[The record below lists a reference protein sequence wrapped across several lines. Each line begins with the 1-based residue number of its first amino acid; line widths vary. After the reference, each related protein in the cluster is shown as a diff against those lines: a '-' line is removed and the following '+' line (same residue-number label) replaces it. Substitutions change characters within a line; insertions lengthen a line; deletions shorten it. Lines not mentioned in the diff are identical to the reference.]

1 MVDASCI
8 DADTPPVTHSKRPP
22 GTSVQEALKQ
32 PKPFS
37 SPWHEALIAMM
48 MTTERLRW
56 PLQDMLNSRGEL
68 TPQQYNVLRI
78 LRGAGKDGLPTLEI
92 AERMIERTP
101 GITRM
106 IDRLER
112 KEFVVRERA
121 ANDRRQVRC
130 RITATG
136 RTLLRS
142 LDKPVL
148 DLDEELLSALSRSEA
163 KELIRLLDKVR
174 NSLD

>member
-1 MVDASCI
+1 MTS
-8 DADTPPVTHSKRPP
+8 PKQRP
-22 GTSVQEALKQ
+22 SSSIQEALKRS
-32 PKPFS
+32 KPFR
-37 SPWHEALIAMM
+37 SPRHEALIAML

-56 PLQDMLNSRGEL
+56 PVQDLLSSRGEL

-78 LRGAGKDGLPTLEI
+78 LRGAGNDGLPTLEV
-92 AERMIERTP
+92 AERMIERAP

-121 ANDRRQVRC
+121 TNDRRQVRC
-130 RITATG
+130 RITAKG
-136 RTLLRS
+136 RAMLRA

-148 DLDEELLSALSRSEA
+148 ALDEELLSALTKAEA
-163 KELIRLLDKVR
+163 KELIRLLDKIR
-174 NSLD
+174 NSLA

>member
-1 MVDASCI
+1 M
-8 DADTPPVTHSKRPP
+8 
-22 GTSVQEALKQ
+22 L
-32 PKPFS
+32 
-37 SPWHEALIAMM
+37 

-56 PLQDMLNSRGEL
+56 PLQDMLSRTGEL

-92 AERMIERTP
+92 ASRMIERAP

-112 KEFVVRERA
+112 KELVERERRPG
-121 ANDRRQVRC
+121 DRRQVLC

-142 LDKPVL
+142 LDKPIEK
-148 DLDEELLSALSRSEA
+148 LDEELLSALSIAES

-174 NSLD
+174 NSLG

>member
-1 MVDASCI
+1 M
-8 DADTPPVTHSKRPP
+8 TTSKRHA
-22 GTSVQEALKQ
+22 GQTVLEAIQ
-32 PKPFS
+32 QTKPFK
-37 SPWHEALIAMM
+37 SPRQEALIAML

-56 PLQDMLNSRGEL
+56 PLQDMLSRTGEL

-92 AERMIERTP
+92 ATRMIERAP

-112 KEFVVRERA
+112 KELVERERTPG
-121 ANDRRQVRC
+121 DRRQVLC

-142 LDKPVL
+142 LDKPIEK
-148 DLDEELLSALSRSEA
+148 LDEELLSALSIAES

-174 NSLD
+174 TSLG